1 MEPKKIYEVAIYLR
15 KSRDDSDGEEDVL
28 LKHET
33 ALTDLARQ
41 NTWRYVIYRE
51 IGSSDSIE
59 FRPEFKRLLSDVEN
73 DFYDAVVVI
82 DYDRLS
88 RGDKEDRARI
98 EKILKRSHTVVVTP
112 IRVYDLNDE
121 DQELMTDI
129 EGVFARYEY
138 RMIKKRFQRGKKIGA
153 RLGHWTNGPAP
164 FPYVYN
170 ADVHSL
176 QVDPA
181 KLQTYRFIKDQI
193 LSGETCSAV
202 CAELN
207 RRTVPS
213 PKGARWSDSVLYR
226 LIINEVHLGRVVYG
240 KTNGG
245 LHKKRQTA
253 PFKVIP
259 RENWI
264 IVENA
269 HPAVK
274 TPAEHLQI
282 INLLEGRRVQPKHSR
297 HGTYF
302 LSGLLHCGRCG
313 SSLKFQ
319 PKENGRTLVKKC
331 QRPGND
337 GIICGNPGIELEPV
351 ETAVFESMR
360 QYETELLQM
369 PADAE
374 EPVLVS
380 ERLLQMKEAELERL
394 REGVNRL
401 QDLFVMGDL
410 SKQDYTTRLERLR
423 TLIVKKENE
432 IYQLRD
438 NLDGCT
444 EPTRALRVQRFEAFK
459 SAWKERIEVK
469 ERNRLAKLLIERID
483 YTRGPDGIDVRV
495 QFR

>member
-1 MEPKKIYEVAIYLR
+1 MESKKIYEVAIYLR

-28 LKHET
+28 RKHET
-33 ALTDLARQ
+33 VLTDLARQ

-51 IGSSDSIE
+51 IGSSDSIA

-73 DFYDAVVVI
+73 DFYDAVVVV

-98 EKILKRSHTVVVTP
+98 EKSLKRSHTLVITP
-112 IRVYDLNDE
+112 TRVYDLNDE

-170 ADVHSL
+170 AQTHTL

-181 KLQTYRFIKDQI
+181 RLEVYRFIKEQT

-207 RRTVPS
+207 RRGVPS

-226 LIINEVHLGRVVYG
+226 LIISEVHLGRVVYG

-245 LHKKRQTA
+245 LHKKRQAA

-259 RENWI
+259 RDNWI

-282 INLLEGRRVQPKHSR
+282 INLLEGRRVLPKHAR

-331 QRPGND
+331 QKPD
-337 GIICGNPGIELEPV
+337 DTGIICGNPGIELESV
-351 ETAVFESMR
+351 ET
-360 QYETELLQM
+360 
-369 PADAE
+369 
-374 EPVLVS
+374 
-380 ERLLQMKEAELERL
+380 
-394 REGVNRL
+394 
-401 QDLFVMGDL
+401 
-410 SKQDYTTRLERLR
+410 
-423 TLIVKKENE
+423 
-432 IYQLRD
+432 
-438 NLDGCT
+438 
-444 EPTRALRVQRFEAFK
+444 
-459 SAWKERIEVK
+459 
-469 ERNRLAKLLIERID
+469 
-483 YTRGPDGIDVRV
+483 
-495 QFR
+495 